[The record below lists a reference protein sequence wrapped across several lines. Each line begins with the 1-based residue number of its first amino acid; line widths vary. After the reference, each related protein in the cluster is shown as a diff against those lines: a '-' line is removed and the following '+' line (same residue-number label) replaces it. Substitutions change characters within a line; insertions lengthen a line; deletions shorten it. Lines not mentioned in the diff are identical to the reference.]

1 MADSGAI
8 EKMIIIGSGP
18 AGYTAA
24 IYAGRALL
32 KPLLFSGQEPGG
44 QLTTTTDV
52 ENFPGF
58 PEGIQGPELMQKM
71 RQQAVRF
78 ETNIIDGAVDKAD
91 FSAAPFKV
99 WSAGQEYKAE
109 SVIVATGS
117 SSLWLGL
124 PSEQKLRGKGV
135 SSCATCDGFFFKG
148 KDIAVVGGGDSAM
161 EEAIFLTKFANSVT
175 VLVRKDVLR
184 ASKIMQERAQ
194 NNPKIKFIFNVDV
207 LEVLG
212 ENSVSGLKLKNN
224 KTNEESVLNCQGLF
238 LAIGHKPNTDIFA
251 GQLAIDPKGYLV
263 INNHTHTNIEGI
275 FAAGD
280 VHDFHYRQAITAAGA
295 GCKAAMDAAKW
306 LENKI

>member
-1 MADSGAI
+1 METGGEAR
-8 EKMIIIGSGP
+8 KLIIIGSGP

-44 QLTTTTDV
+44 QLTTTTEV

-58 PEGIQGPELMQKM
+58 PQGIQGPELMQKM
-71 RQQAVRF
+71 REQAARF
-78 ETNIIDGAVDKAD
+78 ETEIIDATVDKVD
-91 FSAAPFKV
+91 FSVRPFKV
-99 WSAGQEYKAE
+99 WSADKEYQAV
-109 SVIVATGS
+109 SIIVATGS
-117 SSLWLGL
+117 SSLWLGI

-161 EEAIFLTKFANSVT
+161 EEANFLTKFANTVT

-184 ASKIMQERAQ
+184 ASKIMQERTQ
-194 NNPKIKFIFNVDV
+194 NNSKIKFIFNVDV

-212 ENSVSGLKLKNN
+212 ENSVSGLKIKNN
-224 KTNEESVLNCQGLF
+224 KNGEESVMSCQGLF
-238 LAIGHKPNTDIFA
+238 LAIGHKPNTDIFK
-251 GQLAIDPKGYLV
+251 GQLEIDAKGYLIV
-263 INNHTHTNIEGI
+263 NEHTHTNVEGV

-280 VHDFHYRQAITAAGA
+280 VHDWHYRQAITAAGA
-295 GCKAAMDAAKW
+295 GCKAAMDAANW
-306 LENKI
+306 LEK